1 MSSKPVYTLISATP
15 SPYARKVRIVLAEKG
30 IPFTLQTEVP
40 WDSDT
45 KTPTYNPLEK
55 LPVLIHNET
64 DQAVYESHFILEWL
78 EVKHPDTLSMI
89 PRDADQR
96 LLAKQIEV
104 VADGSFRFVS
114 FRLLHC
120 LAREIVSMV
129 NYKSRIMN
137 DTRRKKEK
145 EKLTLQHDFFFNKK
159 NRYM

>member
-1 MSSKPVYTLISATP
+1 
-15 SPYARKVRIVLAEKG
+15 
-30 IPFTLQTEVP
+30 
-40 WDSDT
+40 
-45 KTPTYNPLEK
+45 
-55 LPVLIHNET
+55 
-64 DQAVYESHFILEWL
+64 
-78 EVKHPDTLSMI
+78 MI

-104 VADGSFRFVS
+104 VADGSFRFVL

-159 NRYM
+159 QVYVTL

>member
-1 MSSKPVYTLISATP
+1 
-15 SPYARKVRIVLAEKG
+15 
-30 IPFTLQTEVP
+30 
-40 WDSDT
+40 
-45 KTPTYNPLEK
+45 
-55 LPVLIHNET
+55 
-64 DQAVYESHFILEWL
+64 
-78 EVKHPDTLSMI
+78 MI

-104 VADGSFRFVS
+104 VADGSFRS
-114 FRLLHC
+114 LHC

-137 DTRRKKEK
+137 DTCRKKEK